1 MSVKGKDLISVITV
15 TYNAVN
21 FIEET
26 IKSVI
31 NQTYKNIEFIV
42 IDGGSTDGTID
53 IIKKYENQINYWI
66 SEPDKGIYDAMNKGI
81 NNAHGEWLNF
91 LNAGDSFVDSEVLE
105 KIFMSNNN
113 DATLIYGDII
123 TIEENNGEK
132 KPYYSILLENDKSIR
147 KGMKVCHQSIFYHKS
162 IIELYDT
169 DLRLKSEWKHLIQ
182 ITRKTSFRPKKFDLP
197 IVYYRK
203 GGIGAKQL
211 KLNQKEYREV
221 FLEEYGRVE
230 YIKYIPFFIY
240 MSARRIIKRLL
251 IK

>member
-1 MSVKGKDLISVITV
+1 MSVKQKNLISIITV
-15 TYNAVN
+15 TYNAVD

-42 IDGGSTDGTID
+42 IDGGSVDGTLD
-53 IIKKYENQINYWI
+53 IIKKYENQISYWI

-81 NNAHGEWLNF
+81 NYAHGEWLNF
-91 LNAGDSFVDSEVLE
+91 LNAGDSFVDSSVLE
-105 KIFMSNNN
+105 KIFVSG
-113 DATLIYGDII
+113 DDVATLIYGDII
-123 TIEENNGEK
+123 TIEENDGEK
-132 KPYYSILLENDKSIR
+132 KPHYAIMLENDKSIR
-147 KGMKVCHQSIFYHKS
+147 TGMNVCHQAIFYHKS

-182 ITRKTSFRPKKFDLP
+182 ITRSPSFEPKKLNFP

-203 GGIGAKQL
+203 GGLGAKQL

-221 FLEEYGRVE
+221 FLEEYGRIE

-240 MSARRIIKRLL
+240 MSTRRILKNLL
-251 IK
+251 S